1 MYGGLRSIEA
11 MLLTT
16 VHTQAPFSVRYSMNH
31 DLSFMVST
39 IANHCPVV
47 YVTHCM
53 GELSARDVRCMSAW
67 SWIYNYRSMV
77 QAPVLSSR
85 ATDLNWMLTV
95 YIFFAH
101 RLAGEKNEKKNKNKK
116 NKKKTHVAGSLN
128 HTAAS
133 TDMKFHVVY
142 LLCVPQLTSFS
153 LATFLPCHKTS
164 SVFCLLFLMETN
176 LSQNTCPGRIKRQQ
190 WVLSVLYISGPSLF
204 SSQQVEQQTTQQ
216 CHVE

>member
-101 RLAGEKNEKKNKNKK
+101 RLAGEKNEKNNNKNN
-116 NKKKTHVAGSLN
+116 NKKTRGRVFKSHGSKHWYEVSCCLSVVCTSADQLLTG
-128 HTAAS
+128 HIS
-133 TDMKFHVVY
+133 TLSQDIFG
-142 LLCVPQLTSFS
+142 
-153 LATFLPCHKTS
+153 FLPFIPNGNQ
-164 SVFCLLFLMETN
+164 SVAEH
-176 LSQNTCPGRIKRQQ
+176 LS
-190 WVLSVLYISGPSLF
+190 WSY
-204 SSQQVEQQTTQQ
+204 
-216 CHVE
+216 